1 MKTSY
6 ILVGIILFILNASL
20 TAQQIR
26 ECAPVL
32 NTSLFNGRD
41 LSSWTFFIKDQSVD
55 PAGVFVVK
63 DAAIRIT
70 GNPFGY
76 MRTRGQFADYKL
88 HLEWRW
94 PVEAT
99 NSGVFIHAQEPDA
112 QWPQCIEVQLK
123 AGDAG
128 DFICVSGASMNERVD
143 ENNRI
148 IKKMNESNELPVG
161 EWNTM
166 EVICRGNT
174 IEVYVNGTLQNKG
187 TGLTLTK
194 GSICLQSEGKDI
206 EFRNVFLTR
215 LE

>member
-1 MKTSY
+1 MKTRG
-6 ILVGIILFILNASL
+6 ILVGIILFILNVSL

-32 NTSLFNGRD
+32 NTSLFNGKD
-41 LSSWTFFIKDQSVD
+41 LSSWVFFIKDQSVD
-55 PAGVFVVK
+55 PAGVFSVK
-63 DAAIRIT
+63 DASIRIS

-76 MRTRGQFADYKL
+76 MRTREQFADYKL

-128 DFICVSGASMNERVD
+128 DFICVGGASMNERAD

-148 IKKMNESNELPVG
+148 IRKMNESNELPVG
-161 EWNTM
+161 EWNTL

-174 IEVYVNGTLQNKG
+174 IEVYINGTMQNKG
-187 TGLTLTK
+187 TGLTVTQ
-194 GSICLQSEGKDI
+194 GNIGLQSEGKDI
-206 EFRNVFLTR
+206 EFRNVYLTR

>member
-1 MKTSY
+1 MKITG
-6 ILVGIILFILNASL
+6 ILVGVIFFLLNTSL
-20 TAQQIR
+20 SAQQIR

-41 LSSWTFFIKDQSVD
+41 LSSWVFFIKDQSVD
-55 PAGVFVVK
+55 PASVFTVK
-63 DAAIRIT
+63 DAAIRIS

-76 MRTRGQFADYKL
+76 MRTREQFADYKL

-94 PVEAT
+94 PAEAT
-99 NSGVFIHAQEPDA
+99 NSGVFIHTLEPDA

-128 DFICVSGASMNERVD
+128 DFICVGGASMNERVD
-143 ENNRI
+143 ENNRVI
-148 IKKMNESNELPVG
+148 RKMNESNELPVG

-174 IEVYVNGTLQNKG
+174 IEVFINGTLQNKG
-187 TGLTLTK
+187 TGLTITK

-206 EFRNVFLTR
+206 EFRNVFLTK